1 MNFFMNMS
9 TKGKI
14 LALVLIM
21 AVLLS
26 GVGFLGY
33 DSATKADEAMDGMY
47 ANSLV
52 PVELIF
58 DSLVQGRAIEANLYS
73 LMLTT
78 DEKENQEL
86 LADIQ
91 RRRDTVDSNIAAYEK
106 TNLTYF

>member
-1 MNFFMNMS
+1 MPPSTWEAGRACAVALRVRNFFMNMS

-14 LALVLIM
+14 PALVLIM

-78 DEKENQEL
+78 DEKENQDPGDGGEN
-86 LADIQ
+86 Q
-91 RRRDTVDSNIAAYEK
+91 G
-106 TNLTYF
+106 